1 MDNCYICFHMPRTIA
16 LMQSRDLGNS
26 IIFPYPTDFT
36 SFNPKFNLKFSFN
49 NIGRLDNLIHEI
61 SWFACIQDYRQNKD
75 IFSRLKF
82 DTGEL

>member
-1 MDNCYICFHMPRTIA
+1 MPRTIA

-61 SWFACIQDYRQNKD
+61 VGLLAYRV
-75 IFSRLKF
+75 
-82 DTGEL
+82 TGRTKILFPDLNLIPVNFN